1 MNTPCWQLPRPT
13 NSAAGTIC
21 KDKMLSRTAAG
32 GAHPCLGA
40 DPVALAQ
47 QLHGQDSGHASHGP
61 AGVNQLSLLEP
72 AADVCWG
79 GQTCRAGT
87 GVER

>member
-1 MNTPCWQLPRPT
+1 MLRRM
-13 NSAAGTIC
+13 AAG
-21 KDKMLSRTAAG
+21 SV
-32 GAHPCLGA
+32 HPCLGA

-47 QLHGQDSGHASHGP
+47 QLHCQNAGHASHGP

-79 GQTCRAGT
+79 GQTCRGGHRGT
-87 GVER
+87 ALVTTHTRLGKC